1 MFCSILYSMLQCY
14 TASIRC
20 YSHYSHAI
28 LLLVHLNHFGPKIEL
43 SQWAVN
49 PGAMASRQGGRV
61 VCGVLLLC
69 LMICLLCSLCSS
81 GLWLLSAVGEV
92 VLAPPWPRPKRLKI
106 RFKYQNLP

>member
-1 MFCSILYSMLQCY
+1 MLQCY
-14 TASIRC
+14 IASIRC

-49 PGAMASRQGGRV
+49 PGAMASASRQVGRV

-69 LMICLLCSLCSS
+69 LMIDMLTVFSMF
-81 GLWLLSAVGEV
+81 LWPLAVVGCRGGSTGPA
-92 VLAPPWPRPKRLKI
+92 LAAAQKAENQVY
-106 RFKYQNLP
+106 KYQNLP